1 LGIKKCSYQDH
12 TEEGKLDIFP
22 RGYKIGEIE
31 TQAKIVSQ
39 TKLYE
44 RTGEKEIYSKIRFW
58 EDFLEGS
65 FELDVKRP
73 VSFLKVEAEAERQRK
88 EKGTPCRKG

>member
-1 LGIKKCSYQDH
+1 M
-12 TEEGKLDIFP
+12 F
-22 RGYKIGEIE
+22 
-31 TQAKIVSQ
+31 Q

-65 FELDVKRP
+65 FELDVKMP
-73 VSFLKVEAEAERQRK
+73 VRVLKVEAEAERGK